1 MSDAGLAALR
11 LLVLAEQILD
21 GTVDLGSRGPRV
33 ASVMTRS
40 AFEDWTTWMTALW
53 CPVQVPGRPTQRS
66 KLVVLRALQ
75 PPEVGSS
82 AARVWNDLSRAC
94 HRHAYELQ
102 PSAAEVKGLHT
113 ATVGLVTRPVSRTG
127 AMGAPVAAEMFV
139 DLVWTAYPPQ
149 RSQ

>member
-33 ASVMTRS
+33 AAVMTRS

-53 CPVQVPGRPTQRS
+53 CPVQIPGRPTQRS

-75 PPEVGSS
+75 PPEVGAS

-102 PSAAEVKGLHT
+102 PSAAEVQGLHA
-113 ATVGLVTRPVSRTG
+113 ATVALMTQSVARPGLTG
-127 AMGAPVAAEMFV
+127 APSQVERFV
-139 DLVWTAYPPQ
+139 DLVWTA
-149 RSQ
+149 

>member
-11 LLVLAEQILD
+11 LVVLAEQILN

-33 ASVMTRS
+33 AAVMTRS

-53 CPVQVPGRPTQRS
+53 CPVQIPGRPTQRT

-102 PSAAEVKGLHT
+102 PSAAEVKALHA
-113 ATVGLVTRPVSRTG
+113 ATVALLIRSVSRTG
-127 AMGAPVAAEMFV
+127 PTGTPGIAENFTGPE
-139 DLVWTAYPPQ
+139 WTAYPPA
-149 RSQ
+149 RER